1 MGKKIIITALLVVA
15 GTLTVGTVGVIHGDT
30 EIPKE
35 AAPISDSGALLNH
48 SPITSKPRSI
58 SSERVITAYS
68 SRVKETDSTPFIT
81 ASGTTVRDGVVA
93 VNWLPIGTKVR
104 IPKLFGDKV
113 FIVEDRMA
121 EKNKEK
127 LDIWFKTTEEAIRFG
142 MQKAQIEIL

>member
-1 MGKKIIITALLVVA
+1 MGKKIIIAALLVVA
-15 GTLTVGTVGVIHGDT
+15 GTLTVGTVGVIHGDI

-35 AAPISDSGALLNH
+35 VAPISDNGALLNQ
-48 SPITSKPRSI
+48 SPVSSKARLITGKRT
-58 SSERVITAYS
+58 ITAYS
-68 SRVKETDSTPFIT
+68 SREEETDSTPFIT

-113 FIVEDRMA
+113 FIVEDRMHK
-121 EKNKEK
+121 KNNEK

-142 MQKAQIEIL
+142 VREAQIEIL